1 MRFERF
7 AADCRAAGLATGA
20 YIFLTHHYYNKNKGS
35 VETARAILNGQ
46 IDALLETLA
55 GQGVTSWVALDQELE
70 AGQTMALAPAENTA
84 LLNEAAARLRQA
96 GYAPCVYCS
105 ASWAK
110 SRLDV
115 GRLGCPV
122 WLAYYY
128 ADPDD
133 PDFDGCAALENLNTA
148 WGEYTRSLGRKLCGW
163 QFGRIGYGAKYGVGS
178 ANVDRDWIDL
188 QPEEEEEETPVYTSN
203 TLKIGPV
210 STGDRAAIR
219 ALAESLSIPARDEGD
234 YLIVGP
240 MGSASRDAVAGRAL
254 ARALAAGT
262 GTRRKRAEKSRSSP
276 RAWSRRW
283 RRWSASSRRRRPRRA
298 ACRPGGKAA
307 GRRRRAG
314 GMKGG
319 ASMDNS
325 NIFLAVKAAI
335 VGVFGAFGAAF
346 GWLGWLVLAWVA
358 CMAVDWL
365 SGSSA
370 AMQAGRWSSARARG
384 GIWHKAG
391 MIVVV
396 IVAALADAVLGTV
409 AAKVPGLPV
418 EYTVLLL
425 PMVLVWYILTELGS
439 ILENAAA
446 MGAPVPQSPIRILA
460 NAKDTVEDA
469 SGEA

>member
-1 MRFERF
+1 MQKALDISKHQNTFNPAAAKAAGIATVILRAAYGGARDVRFERF
-7 AADCRAAGLATGA
+7 AAGCRAAGLATGA

-115 GRLGCPV
+115 ERLDCPL

-178 ANVDRDWIDL
+178 ANVDRDWIYF
-188 QPEEEEEETPVYTSN
+188 QPDDEKEELPMFTSD

-219 ALAESLSIPARDEGD
+219 TLAEGLAVAAADDGD
-234 YLIVGP
+234 YIIVGP
-240 MGSASRDAVAGRAL
+240 MSAGDRVTVAGKAMSL
-254 ARALAAGT
+254 GLGCEDYTAPEEPEDKPQEPAVDMTEVLAALG
-262 GTRRKRAEKSRSSP
+262 RIE
-276 RAWSRRW
+276 
-283 RRWSASSRRRRPRRA
+283 A
-298 ACRPGGKAA
+298 AQEAQGQLLTVMMNKLAAA
-307 GRRRRAG
+307 G
-314 GMKGG
+314 
-319 ASMDNS
+319 
-325 NIFLAVKAAI
+325 
-335 VGVFGAFGAAF
+335 
-346 GWLGWLVLAWVA
+346 
-358 CMAVDWL
+358 
-365 SGSSA
+365 
-370 AMQAGRWSSARARG
+370 
-384 GIWHKAG
+384 
-391 MIVVV
+391 
-396 IVAALADAVLGTV
+396 AAL
-409 AAKVPGLPV
+409 
-418 EYTVLLL
+418 
-425 PMVLVWYILTELGS
+425 
-439 ILENAAA
+439 
-446 MGAPVPQSPIRILA
+446 Q
-460 NAKDTVEDA
+460 
-469 SGEA
+469 